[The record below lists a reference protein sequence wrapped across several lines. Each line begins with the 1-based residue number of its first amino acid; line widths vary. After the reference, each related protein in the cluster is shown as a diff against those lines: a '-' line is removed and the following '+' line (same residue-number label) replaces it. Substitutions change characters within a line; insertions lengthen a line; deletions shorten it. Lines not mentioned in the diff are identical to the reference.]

1 MVQITFELVIEV
13 FSRAASSAAS
23 CLYHSRFFI
32 VGCLPVGQMSSI
44 DQMPRVNRRNPYS
57 PVLSVFNLLV
67 LGASQC
73 VTTGFSVTE
82 MMKHAIVILNLA
94 LCYY

>member
-1 MVQITFELVIEV
+1 MVQITLELVIEV

-44 DQMPRVNRRNPYS
+44 DQMPRVNRRNPS
-57 PVLSVFNLLV
+57 CSVLSVFNLLV

-73 VTTGFSVTE
+73 VTTGFSVPE
-82 MMKHAIVILNLA
+82 MMEHAILILNPA
-94 LCYY
+94 MFYY